1 MAVMRHISRQ
11 VLATKQETRDGEPY
25 LLANLEGPGGA
36 PNDTIIVAISFD
48 VARQLGDAAG
58 YGYGPVMSGP
68 IPLED
73 VASWYESFMGP
84 VFGGANALERVRE
97 RRRKTAAD
105 FADKVTQA
113 FPGILQDPKKFDY
126 YESHKVLGEIVNL
139 MAEQQAL
146 NGAGP
151 EWPERWTRVLAR
163 AGDLVGDG
171 M

>member
-1 MAVMRHISRQ
+1 MRHISRQ
-11 VLATKQETRDGEPY
+11 VRATKQETRDGEPY
-25 LLANLEGPGGA
+25 LFVDLEGPGGA
-36 PNDTIIVAISFD
+36 PSNTIPVAISFD

-58 YGYGPVMSGP
+58 YGYGPVMCGP

-84 VFGGANALERVRE
+84 VFASPNALDRVRE
-97 RRRKTAAD
+97 RRRRTAAD
-105 FADKVTQA
+105 FAEKVAQV

-146 NGAGP
+146 NGGGP
-151 EWPERWTRVLAR
+151 EWPERWRTVLAR

-171 M
+171 T